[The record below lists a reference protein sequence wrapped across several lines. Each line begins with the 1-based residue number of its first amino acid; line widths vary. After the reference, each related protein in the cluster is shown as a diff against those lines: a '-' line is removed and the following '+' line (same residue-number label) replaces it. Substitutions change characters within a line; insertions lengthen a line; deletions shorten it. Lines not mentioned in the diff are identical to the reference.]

1 MGVVRWM
8 LLCGGYCCEDIH
20 GIMNSFPLARIIRW
34 AWPNLYPWKLAIVTA
49 LLAILI
55 FQLAC
60 AALDFSCYRPQHY
73 ATA

>member
-1 MGVVRWM
+1 
-8 LLCGGYCCEDIH
+8 
-20 GIMNSFPLARIIRW
+20 MNSFPLARIIRW

-60 AALDFSCYRPQHY
+60 AALDYSCYRPQHY